1 MTPMTKTEIE
11 DKVKAFLVEDFEI
24 DEAKI
29 LPEARLTDDLD
40 IDSLDLVDIIV
51 IIHKTFGFM
60 PKIEELANVETF
72 DELCN
77 YIKRRTN

>member
-1 MTPMTKTEIE
+1 MTPMTRTEIE
-11 DKVKAFLVEDFEI
+11 DKVKAFLIEDFEI

-51 IIHKTFGFM
+51 IIHKIFGFM
-60 PKIEELANVETF
+60 PRIEELANVGTF

>member
-1 MTPMTKTEIE
+1 MTPMTRTEIE
-11 DKVKAFLVEDFEI
+11 DKVKAFLIEDFEI

-51 IIHKTFGFM
+51 IIHKTFGFAAKY
-60 PKIEELANVETF
+60 PAAST
-72 DELCN
+72 
-77 YIKRRTN
+77 TPS